1 VTDNISAI
9 LQTFSSGF
17 PVLLLHFGLTLILLV
32 FGGFCYTRLT
42 PFRERELIVTG
53 NTAAGV
59 VLGGAY
65 IALSIP
71 LAAVLATS
79 AAWLDIVIWGVVA
92 IMLQLATFIAVV
104 AIYRD
109 LKSMI
114 ESGNT
119 AAAAVV
125 VGIQI
130 AVALLNA
137 GTMAG

>member
-1 VTDNISAI
+1 MTDKISAI
-9 LQTFSSGF
+9 LQTFGSGF
-17 PVLLLHFGLTLILLV
+17 PVLLLHFGITLALLV
-32 FGGFCYTRLT
+32 VGGFCYTRLT
-42 PFRERELIVTG
+42 PFREHELIVTG
-53 NTAAGV
+53 NTAAGL

-65 IALSIP
+65 IALSVP

-79 AAWLDIVIWGVVA
+79 DAWLDIVVWGAVA
-92 IMLQLATFIAVV
+92 ILLQLATFLVVV

-114 ESGNT
+114 ENDNT
-119 AAAAVV
+119 AAAAVL